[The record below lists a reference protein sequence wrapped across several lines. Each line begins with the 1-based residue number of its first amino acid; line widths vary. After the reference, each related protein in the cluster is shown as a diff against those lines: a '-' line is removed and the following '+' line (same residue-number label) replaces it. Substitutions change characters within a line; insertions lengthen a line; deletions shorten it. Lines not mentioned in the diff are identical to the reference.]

1 MLVNTKIDCMKNQ
14 FVINKQKN
22 LKKQQQEINGG
33 GEYFSKNISIAWIS
47 IHFTFR
53 LQITSN

>member
-22 LKKQQQEINGG
+22 LKKQLQEINGR
-33 GEYFSKNISIAWIS
+33 GEYFSKNISIS
-47 IHFTFR
+47 
-53 LQITSN
+53 